1 MVGNKEKI
9 VTYLIN
15 QEPTKEFEIKEY
27 KPKRSRNQNSY
38 YYELL
43 NQLARKMK
51 IPSEELHFEMI
62 RKSNPFTDILI
73 PEEADIRAL
82 KYYEKLSSIIKNE
95 KVFISYRVWVPSHE
109 LDTVEMGILLDSL
122 IEECKRQGIE
132 TMTPDELARLRGITD
147 EN

>member
-43 NQLARKMK
+43 NQLSRKTK

-82 KYYEKLSSIIKNE
+82 KYYEQLSKIIKNE
-95 KVFISYRVWVPSHE
+95 RVFITYRVWVPSHE
-109 LDTVEMGILLDSL
+109 LDTIEMGILLDSL

-132 TMTPDELARLRGITD
+132 TMTPDELAKMRAI
-147 EN
+147 EKE

>member
-43 NQLARKMK
+43 NKLARKMR

-82 KYYEKLSSIIKNE
+82 KYYEQLSKIIKNGR
-95 KVFISYRVWVPSHE
+95 VFVSYRVWVPSHE
-109 LDTVEMGILLDSL
+109 LDTIEMSTLLDCL

-132 TMTPDELARLRGITD
+132 TLPPNELARLRGLTN

>member
-43 NQLARKMK
+43 NKLARKMR

-82 KYYEKLSSIIKNE
+82 KYYERLSKIIKNGS
-95 KVFISYRVWVPSHE
+95 VFVSYRVWVPSHE

-122 IEECKRQGIE
+122 IDECKKQGIE
-132 TMTPDELARLRGITD
+132 TMTPDELAKMRAI
-147 EN
+147 EKE